1 MKYQEEKVIN
11 LLIDLVNEELD
22 AEKEYNECA
31 NIDYAT
37 DLLNAKI
44 WLMRKKKLLP
54 IIMQNVIEQD
64 VGKYFKIK
72 QGKGE

>member
-22 AEKEYNECA
+22 AEKEYNNCINE
-31 NIDYAT
+31 DYVE
-37 DLLNAKI
+37 DLINAKI
-44 WLMRKKKLLP
+44 WLMRKKKLMP

-64 VGKYFKIK
+64 VGKYFKAK
-72 QGKGE
+72 QGKDS